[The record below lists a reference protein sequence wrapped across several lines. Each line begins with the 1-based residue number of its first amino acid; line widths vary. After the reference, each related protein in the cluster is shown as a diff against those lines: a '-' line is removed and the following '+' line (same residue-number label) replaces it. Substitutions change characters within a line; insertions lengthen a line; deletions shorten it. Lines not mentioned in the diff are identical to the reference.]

1 MSSTANLPATLAG
14 LVLAATALVGC
25 TATTTGAQAADPAP
39 KPTASATP
47 TPTPTYLTELPG
59 WAEGTWLVY
68 PDGMECYGTEGC
80 PNDYRAFF
88 GEPGPVLPE
97 RVVYYDPAE
106 HDCVLVQPADVTC

>member
-1 MSSTANLPATLAG
+1 MTIAIKLTMTLATLA
-14 LVLAATALVGC
+14 LAMAALTGCAVVATAP
-25 TATTTGAQAADPAP
+25 QAAEPSST
-39 KPTASATP
+39 PTASPTP
-47 TPTPTYLTELPG
+47 TPTQTYLTELPE

-68 PDGMECYGTEGC
+68 PDGMECFGTEGC

-97 RVVYYDPAE
+97 RVVYYDPAQ